1 MKETEKYAH
10 CTHKRKI
17 KTKNKKTTWNFTN
30 KTRQQLAIR
39 AMTIIAKEEK
49 NSHIQPTHWT
59 QNIEHKNGKGIL
71 YTVYRQMKLRT
82 KEVQAYHKL
91 RALIPI
97 QMR

>member
-10 CTHKRKI
+10 TNVKSKQKI
-17 KTKNKKTTWNFTN
+17 KKPTWKFTN

-49 NSHIQPTHWT
+49 NAHIQPTHWT

-71 YTVYRQMKLRT
+71 YTDK
-82 KEVQAYHKL
+82 
-91 RALIPI
+91 
-97 QMR
+97 